1 MTGKRKVKRSA
12 KRPAARQRA
21 ARRRALSKRVPQE
34 RLAGD
39 GSAAPADDATV
50 SDATVSDATVA
61 GAPDA
66 AVEDPTHFDDLM
78 ALCGFIG
85 LSVVARA
92 MCVLERNWDWVMED
106 ADPDEP
112 LEDIFDELGDDGVLI
127 RAVLGTAMRHQE
139 LIDPKEPGTMM
150 SDVLDQLDELHAMVH
165 DGGSA

>member
-34 RLAGD
+34 RLPGD
-39 GSAAPADDATV
+39 GGADHTGSAADFGEA
-50 SDATVSDATVA
+50 
-61 GAPDA
+61 
-66 AVEDPTHFDDLM
+66 THFDNLM

-92 MCVLERNWDWVMED
+92 MCVLEQNWDWAMED

-112 LEDIFDELGDDGVLI
+112 LEDVLAELGDDGVLI

-139 LIDPKEPGTMM
+139 LLDPGEPDEMM
-150 SDVLDQLDELHAMVH
+150 SAVLDQLDELHAMVH
-165 DGGSA
+165 DGGAA

>member
-1 MTGKRKVKRSA
+1 MAGKRKVKRSA

-21 ARRRALSKRVPQE
+21 ARRRALSKRGPQE

-39 GSAAPADDATV
+39 GSAAHSDDATV
-50 SDATVSDATVA
+50 ANAT
-61 GAPDA
+61 DA

-92 MCVLERNWDWVMED
+92 MCVLEKNWEWVMED

-112 LEDIFDELGDDGVLI
+112 LEDVFDELGDDGVLI
-127 RAVLGTAMRHQE
+127 RAVLGMAMRHQE
-139 LIDPKEPGTMM
+139 LLDRREPGEMM

-165 DGGSA
+165 DGGTA